1 METFDRELLAA
12 IGKPRPR
19 VAVVPAAPT
28 RRGEETLRRW
38 AELGRQHFE
47 ALGAEVE
54 TVVVRSRAEADDPA
68 SAQAVGEADL
78 IYVSG
83 GRPHDLLAVLA
94 GSQTWEAAR
103 RAHQRGAILVGCAA
117 GAMVLGGHCLD
128 MRRRLGWPVRW
139 ELALDVIPGAAVTPW
154 YDGLPEPLRAFVILQ
169 APRDTVVLGIDRET
183 AVVGRDG
190 AWQVRG
196 SGRVTVWRGRRR
208 TRHRA
213 GDVIRL

>member
-12 IGKPRPR
+12 IGKSRPR
-19 VAVVPAAPT
+19 VAIVPAAPT
-28 RRGEETLRRW
+28 RRSEETLRRW

-54 TVVVRSRAEADDPA
+54 TVLVRSRAEADDPA

-83 GRPHDLLAVLA
+83 GRPHDL
-94 GSQTWEAAR
+94 
-103 RAHQRGAILVGCAA
+103 RGATLAGCAA
-117 GAMVLGGHCLD
+117 GAMVLGGRCLD